1 MIESLRHAV
10 RALRRDPILWSTAT
24 FTLAL
29 CIGANTTVFSLVN
42 SILLRPLPFPDS
54 GRIYWVSERL
64 GKSQAEVGLGADYY
78 SLREAHRLFA
88 DVGPQSD
95 LSLTLAQALADP
107 VDAPGV
113 GKRQRTQQNRVD
125 QAEYGGIRADTQGQC
140 EGGRRPKDR
149 IAAQRAN
156 RVA

>member
-1 MIESLRHAV
+1 MCIIDSRSVTSGGGKMIESLRHAV

-54 GRIYWVSERL
+54 GRIYWVSERM

-78 SLREAHRLFA
+78 
-88 DVGPQSD
+88 
-95 LSLTLAQALADP
+95 LSLIHIS
-107 VDAPGV
+107 
-113 GKRQRTQQNRVD
+113 
-125 QAEYGGIRADTQGQC
+125 E
-140 EGGRRPKDR
+140 
-149 IAAQRAN
+149 
-156 RVA
+156 